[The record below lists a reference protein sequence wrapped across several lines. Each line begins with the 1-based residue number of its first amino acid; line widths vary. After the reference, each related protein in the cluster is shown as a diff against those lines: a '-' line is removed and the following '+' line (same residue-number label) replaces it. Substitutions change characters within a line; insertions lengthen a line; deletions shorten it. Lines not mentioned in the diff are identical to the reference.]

1 MICVS
6 TTTTTRS
13 GGRTTRVADCETSR
27 TSVESVEQGGTLLHG
42 AALPA
47 GMGELPAR
55 FGGADWLDLG
65 PDEEV
70 LWAGHPSVVPYLGA
84 FVLGA
89 VLIVAGAVGMALLG
103 EYAIV
108 GVAGIAAGIAV
119 AGLAYYRRISTGYVI
134 TTAEVYHKEGLIAR
148 DVTQIRYERV
158 QNTSFS
164 QSILERAL
172 SYGDVIITSAGT
184 GEVEIVLRNVPDPAE
199 LKRLLS
205 EQLDDVYT
213 TDTRTSPHG
222 AVRSEL

>member
-1 MICVS
+1 
-6 TTTTTRS
+6 
-13 GGRTTRVADCETSR
+13 
-27 TSVESVEQGGTLLHG
+27 
-42 AALPA
+42 
-47 GMGELPAR
+47 MGELPAR

-89 VLIVAGAVGMALLG
+89 ALVVAGAVGMALLG

-108 GVAGIAAGIAV
+108 GVAGIALGLAV
-119 AGLAYYRRISTGYVI
+119 IGSAYYRRISTGYVI

-148 DVTQIRYERV
+148 DVTQIRYERI

-164 QSILERAL
+164 QSVLERAL
-172 SYGDVIITSAGT
+172 SYGDVVITSAGT

-213 TDTRTSPHG
+213 ANARAPPHG